1 MFDLMR
7 GEIRK
12 LLTLRTPLG
21 MAATAVLVVVLLTV
35 STVMSLEQGALSGAM
50 HDQMFYFMASIA
62 LSLFSVT
69 LGVRSFTDEFHHG
82 TVVSTFLA
90 QSSRRR
96 VLTAKSITSMLYAFG
111 MTLLALAAMSAVAV
125 ALAGV
130 KEGNITVSSSDV
142 AAFLGLGVGMAIW
155 AVIGTAVG
163 ALIRSQVAAIVTTLI
178 WVLVV
183 ENVAS
188 GFLGS
193 AAQFLPGQSVH
204 SLGGVAQA
212 TLLADPA
219 LAVAVLVGYIAVTA
233 TLAVATLEKRDL
245 I

>member
-7 GEIRK
+7 GEARK
-12 LLTLRTPLG
+12 LVTLRTPLG
-21 MAATAVLVVVLLTV
+21 MAAGAVLVVVLLTV
-35 STVMSLEQGALSGAM
+35 STVMSLEQGRISGAM

-69 LGVRSFTDEFHHG
+69 LGVRSFTDEFRHG

-96 VLTAKSITSMLYAFG
+96 VLAAKSIVSMVFAFG
-111 MTLLALAAMSAVAV
+111 MTLLALVAMSAVAM

-130 KEGNITVSSSDV
+130 KEGDITVSASDP

-155 AVIGTAVG
+155 AAIGTAVG
-163 ALIRSQVAAIVTTLI
+163 ALIRNQVAAIVTALI

-193 AAQFLPGQSVH
+193 AVQFLPGQSVH
-204 SLGGVAQA
+204 ALGGVAQA

-219 LAVAVLVGYIAVTA
+219 LAIAVLAGYIVVTA
-233 TLAVATLEKRDL
+233 TLAVATLESRDL